1 MDVTHDQAQ
10 GVAGEAIG
18 TGWRTAAWMAFALA
32 LAIASQVTTTKPHDM
47 MHGFVLA
54 MGTLLMLFV
63 SALGVLFAIFGVAAS
78 AEVGDRRFV
87 VLLPALANGALVLW
101 FAAIIFAP

>member
-1 MDVTHDQAQ
+1 MDVTQDQAH
-10 GVAGEAIG
+10 GVAGEPIG

-32 LAIASQVTTTKPHDM
+32 LVIASQVMPTKANDM
-47 MHGFVLA
+47 VHGFVLA
-54 MGTLLMLFV
+54 LGALLMLFF

-87 VLLPALANGALVLW
+87 VILPALANAVLVLW
-101 FAAIIFAP
+101 FTAIIFAP